1 MPQPLASVADAADFG
16 LTVTEAAIRRASAR
30 IRGHVRQQITQ
41 GTSTIKARGPVF
53 RLPERPVESVLSVTD
68 ADGNAV
74 GFDLAGSVLTV
85 QSLDVV
91 TVTYSHGYVLVPDEL
106 IELVCSVAARIEAV
120 PASSPLAQGVQQQ
133 TSGPFTVGYGWDSY
147 KAQSGLTAGEKEVL
161 DRYWP
166 RLPQIIVTGRP

>member
-53 RLPERPVESVLSVTD
+53 RLPERPVESVTSVTR
-68 ADGNAV
+68 DGQPVA
-74 GFDLAGSVLTV
+74 FTLEGSVLTV
-85 QSLDVV
+85 DSLDVV

-161 DRYWP
+161 ARYWP

>member
-16 LTVTEAAIRRASAR
+16 LTVTNAAIRRASAR
-30 IRGHVRQQITQ
+30 IRGYLRQQITQ

-53 RLPERPVESVLSVTD
+53 RLPERPVQSVASVTR
-68 ADGNAV
+68 DGQPVA
-74 GFDLAGSVLTV
+74 FTLEGSVLTV
-85 QSLDVV
+85 DSLDVV
-91 TVTYSHGYVLVPDEL
+91 TVTYSHGYTLLPDE
-106 IELVCSVAARIEAV
+106 IVELVCSVAARIEAV

-133 TSGPFTVGYGWDSY
+133 GSGPFTVGYGWDSY

>member
-1 MPQPLASVADAADFG
+1 MPQPLASVAEAQGFG
-16 LTVTEAAIRRASAR
+16 LTVTQPALARASAR
-30 IRGHVRQQITQ
+30 VRGYLRQQVTQ

-53 RLPERPVESVLSVTD
+53 RLPERPVEYVLSVTD

-91 TVTYSHGYVLVPDEL
+91 TVTYSHGYALVPDEL

-120 PASSPLAQGVQQQ
+120 PASSPLTQGVQQQ
-133 TSGPFTVGYGWDSY
+133 TAGPFTVGYGWDSY

-161 DRYWP
+161 ARYWP